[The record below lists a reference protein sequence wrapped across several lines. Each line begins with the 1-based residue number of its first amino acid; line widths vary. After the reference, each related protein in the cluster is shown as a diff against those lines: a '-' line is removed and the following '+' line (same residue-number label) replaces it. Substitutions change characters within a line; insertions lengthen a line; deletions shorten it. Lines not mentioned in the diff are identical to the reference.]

1 MLRTFSDN
9 PTCRHIIFG
18 GCHDAGYLLNLDQFK
33 HNEQKANRITLLEST
48 PAYRGFVD
56 LPNFRRARF
65 DQVFRTG
72 QLPDFAP
79 AVNASFPQ
87 QPPTQ
92 PTKQQQPPPGLSRA
106 PTMNK
111 TPPIVTPAPRTI
123 SPAPS
128 TPASS
133 VTAPPTES
141 SEDLSYATVGKNGTV
156 TEVVSIAPGKKQTN
170 VKKKYA
176 YFNKAEER
184 LDEPLPPKD
193 RGSAE
198 SLESRMIKCGK
209 KMCNHFHLAGKCD
222 QGRFCHFQHEPR
234 LSAGELNALKYKA
247 RSLPCKNRYC
257 DNIDCCELLPCLKPL
272 VFCTLTGAR
281 FGPPMFVR
289 ARLW

>member
-1 MLRTFSDN
+1 MLRAFSDN
-9 PTCRHIIFG
+9 LTCRHIIFG

-65 DQVFRTG
+65 DQVFRTEP
-72 QLPDFAP
+72 LPESAP
-79 AVNASFPQ
+79 AVNTSFPQ
-87 QPPTQ
+87 SPPTQ
-92 PTKQQQPPPGLSRA
+92 PAKQQSPGLSRA
-106 PTMNK
+106 STMNK
-111 TPPIVTPAPRTI
+111 TPPILTSASRAI

-133 VTAPPTES
+133 VTEPPTES
-141 SEDLSYATVGKNGTV
+141 SEDSSYAAVGKGGAV
-156 TEVVSIAPGKKQTN
+156 SEVVSIAPGKKQTN

-176 YFNKAEER
+176 YFNKAEQR

-198 SLESRMIKCGK
+198 SLESRMMRSKK
-209 KMCNHFHLAGKCD
+209 KMCNHFHLGGKCE

-234 LSAGELNALKYKA
+234 LPAGELNALKYKT
-247 RSLPCKNRYC
+247 RSLMCKNRYC
-257 DNIDCCELLPCLKPL
+257 DNIDCCEWTCLSLYSPCAD
-272 VFCTLTGAR
+272 CC
-281 FGPPMFVR
+281 
-289 ARLW
+289 